1 MTFIIV
7 CILLLIPFHVG
18 LWKLFEKAGRK
29 GWESVVPVYD
39 LYVIQKLTGKP
50 AYWVIA
56 ALFPGIGLIVLY
68 AMMINL
74 YKSFGKT
81 STKDHTLG
89 VFLFFYFVPKW
100 GFDPNVKYISPEN
113 LPKRPKSTVR
123 DWLEAGV
130 FAIVAATIIKAYTF
144 EAYKI
149 PTSSMEET
157 LLVGDFLFVS
167 KLNYGPRI
175 PMTPLTIPFTHNKLS
190 DIPIP
195 GLPSSTSYVD
205 WLSFPYMRIPGWQK
219 IHNDDIV
226 VFNFPE
232 GDTIIVDPEL
242 ESQSYYNEARK
253 EAAAYWFSD
262 PKRGKNINPY
272 LPTAYANIKRKYK
285 LKYRPVDK
293 RENYIKRCVAIGGD
307 ELKIVDGQVYINGT
321 PQQTFDKMQHSYSII
336 TSSELNRKALMDL
349 GGITREDMHR
359 DIPAT
364 HGAIG
369 MVLTQTQA
377 DQIAKMPNV
386 VSITRNIRKIDS
398 LQYDPTIFPHSDKY
412 NWTLDN
418 FGPLLIPK
426 KGETVTLT
434 IDNLPIYR
442 RIIATYEGHALE
454 VKGDKIFIDGAE
466 TTTYTFAMNYYFMM
480 GDNRHMSLDSRYW
493 GFVPEDHVVGKA
505 SMIWLSSGE
514 DGFRWNRIFKF
525 I

>member
-39 LYVIQKLTGKP
+39 LYVIQKITGKP
-50 AYWVIA
+50 AYWVVA
-56 ALFPGIGLIVLY
+56 ALFPGIGLIVLF

-74 YKSFGKT
+74 YKAFGKT

-89 VFLFFYFVPKW
+89 VLLFFYFVPKW
-100 GFDPNVKYISPEN
+100 GFDPNVKYILPEN
-113 LPKRPKSTVR
+113 QPLRKKSTAR

-167 KLNYGPRI
+167 KLNYGPRV
-175 PMTPLTIPFTHNKLS
+175 PMHPLTVPFTHNKLS
-190 DIPIP
+190 DIPLIP
-195 GLPSSTSYVD
+195 FSNTSYVE
-205 WLSFPYMRIPGWQK
+205 WLSFPYLRIPGWQK
-219 IHNDDIV
+219 IKNDDIV

-232 GDTIIVDPEL
+232 GDTVIVDPQL
-242 ESQSYYNEARK
+242 ESMSYYNYARQIAENSWYNDPDTNK
-253 EAAAYWFSD
+253 PKNIDAYMPAAY
-262 PKRGKNINPY
+262 
-272 LPTAYANIKRKYK
+272 TAIKRKFE
-285 LKYRPVDK
+285 LKTRPVDK
-293 RENYIKRCVAIGGD
+293 RENYIKRCVAIAGD

-321 PQQTFDKMQHSYSII
+321 PQKNLEKLQHAYHVV
-336 TSSELNRKALMDL
+336 SSSGVNRKKLMDM
-349 GGITREDMHR
+349 GVTKEDLR
-359 DIPAT
+359 GEVG
-364 HGAIG
+364 HGVQEII
-369 MVLTQTQA
+369 LNQTQA
-377 DQIAKMPNV
+377 DEVAKMPGIISV
-386 VSITRNIRKIDS
+386 TRSIQKIDS
-398 LQYDPTIFPHSDKY
+398 TRYNPTVFPHSDKY

-418 FGPLLIPK
+418 FGPLVIPK
-426 KGETVTLT
+426 KGETVTLNT
-434 IDNLPIYR
+434 DNIAIYR
-442 RIIATYEGHALE
+442 RVIATYEGHALE
-454 VKGDKIFIDGAE
+454 IKDGKIFIDGAE
-466 TTTYTFAMNYYFMM
+466 TTTYTFGMNYYFMM
-480 GDNRHMSLDSRYW
+480 GDNRHMSLDSRFW

>member
-1 MTFIIV
+1 MAFIIV

-29 GWESVVPVYD
+29 GWESIVPVYD
-39 LYVIQKLTGKP
+39 LYVIQKITGKP

-100 GFDPNVKYISPEN
+100 GFDPNVKYIAPQDQ
-113 LPKRPKSTVR
+113 PQRKKSTLR

-167 KLNYGPRI
+167 KLNYGPRV
-175 PMTPLTIPFTHNKLS
+175 PMTPLTVPFTHNKLS
-190 DIPIP
+190 D
-195 GLPSSTSYVD
+195 LPLVPFNTTSDVE
-205 WLSFPYMRIPGWQK
+205 WLKFPYLRIPGWQK
-219 IHNDDIV
+219 IKNDDIV

-232 GDTIIVDPEL
+232 GDTIIVDPQL
-242 ESQSYYNEARK
+242 ESMSYYNYARQIA
-253 EAAAYWFSD
+253 ESYWMSD
-262 PKRGKNINPY
+262 PDSNKPKSIDPY
-272 LPTAYANIKRKYK
+272 LPRAYASIKQKFD
-285 LKYRPVDK
+285 LKTRPVDK
-293 RENYIKRCVAIGGD
+293 RENYIKRCVAISGD
-307 ELKIVDGQVYINGT
+307 ELKIVDGQVYINGA
-321 PQQTFDKMQHSYSII
+321 PQQNIDKLQHGYLVSS
-336 TSSELNRKALMDL
+336 TSGVNRKKLMEMGVTKEDFR
-349 GGITREDMHR
+349 GEVGHGIQE
-359 DIPAT
+359 I
-364 HGAIG
+364 I
-369 MVLTQTQA
+369 LTQAQA
-377 DQIAKMPNV
+377 NEVAKMPGV
-386 VSITRNIRKIDS
+386 LSITKRIYKVDS
-398 LQYDPTIFPHSDKY
+398 LQYMPTVFPHSPKY

-418 FGPLLIPK
+418 FGPLVIPK

-434 IDNLPIYR
+434 TDNINIYA
-442 RIIATYEGHALE
+442 RIIGTYEGHTLE
-454 VKGDKIFIDGAE
+454 IKDGKIFIDGAE
-466 TTTYTFAMNYYFMM
+466 TNTYTFGMNYYFMM
-480 GDNRHMSLDSRYW
+480 GDNRHMSLDSRFW

-505 SMIWLSSGE
+505 SMIWFSSGE
-514 DGFRWNRIFKF
+514 DGFRSNRIFKF